1 MKINHILKYIP
12 LLAPLPEG
20 YSVGLAIHRELG
32 WNIYIVW
39 IAAAVVALTGFWGVQ
54 IFNRMSEYNALLF
67 GDEKK
72 LKLMAPTWKAGLVLL
87 IWFSGVVMITVFL
100 ETSPALK
107 AWTPV
112 ALVVIGGSAAYL
124 YSLSNVQQAR
134 EEAMGKHRVTKD
146 KEREDAR
153 NEAKDARKIRQQ
165 NTQALATIQQKINAS
180 AQGAAGKTRTKSGS
194 KLSDAALLFEWSKN
208 PYLTDTEMV
217 VVFGKPASQGGHDIE
232 VSRQAVAQRR
242 LKMIEKG
249 LIVQNNDGR
258 IVQYLE
264 VVAAAVSGGWE
275 G

>member
-1 MKINHILKYIP
+1 MKINNILKYIP

-20 YSVGLAIHRELG
+20 YAVGLAIHRELG
-32 WNIYIVW
+32 WHIAVVW

-100 ETSPALK
+100 DTAPALK

-134 EEAMGKHRVTKD
+134 EEAMSKHRVTKD

-153 NEAKDARKIRQQ
+153 NEAKEARKIRQEREKE
-165 NTQALATIQQKINAS
+165 LAIKRQEISARMQQSGTRKHA
-180 AQGAAGKTRTKSGS
+180 KTGS
-194 KLSDAALLFEWSKN
+194 KLTPEILLVEWARD
-208 PYLTDTEMV
+208 PYLTPTQMTEALYDD
-217 VVFGKPASQGGHDIE
+217 GKGIK
-232 VSRQAVAQRR
+232 VTRQAVSQR
-242 LKMIEKG
+242 LEKMISEG
-249 LIVQNNDGR
+249 LVVREGDGR
-258 IVQYLE
+258 IVE
-264 VVAAAVSGGWE
+264 VIQGGGGE